1 LIDVAD
7 TGTGMPPEIKARVFE
22 PFFTTKGQAGSGLGL
37 AMVFGIVQ
45 RHQGQIDITSDE
57 GRGTTIHLT
66 LPAADRAQA
75 APASVAAADDVTARR
90 ILVVDDEP
98 RLAALLVG
106 LLRYEGHEG
115 VTAQS
120 AEEALERLAS
130 GQFDLVITDLSMGEG
145 MNGWDL
151 AAAIAASPTPIP
163 VVLATG
169 WGAGIDDDEA
179 SSRGVSGVV
188 AKPYR
193 RADIHAVI
201 ARVLADNADAGQ

>member
-1 LIDVAD
+1 
-7 TGTGMPPEIKARVFE
+7 
-22 PFFTTKGQAGSGLGL
+22 
-37 AMVFGIVQ
+37 MVFGIVQ
-45 RHQGQIDITSDE
+45 RHQGQIDVTSAE

-66 LPAADRAQA
+66 LPAADRARQ
-75 APASVAAADDVTARR
+75 APALAAVTDEVPPCRV
-90 ILVVDDEP
+90 LVVDDEP

-106 LLRYEGHEG
+106 LLRYEGHHG

-130 GQFDLVITDLSMGEG
+130 EQFDLVITDLSMGEG
-145 MNGWDL
+145 MNGWEL

-179 SSRGVSGVV
+179 KNRGVRGVV

-201 ARVLADNADAGQ
+201 ARVLAEHAASGQ